1 MPKASSPEIEDNS
14 DRAVAGA
21 QTGNEA
27 AESGSVAEQPAGIPT
42 PAPTPAPAAKPPS
55 LAEVIEKGDEREI
68 VRQVRA
74 EVESTIKRFSKDV
87 SNYCLLSLYE
97 PQDSIEQW
105 DLNRI
110 YGALEASNPRREKD
124 VFLLLVSPGGEIE
137 PAYQIAKICKS
148 FSKDRFVVAVPRSA
162 KSAAT
167 LLALGADQIHMGI
180 LGQLGP
186 IDPQLGNLPALG
198 VQRALETIASICE
211 KNPGSSE
218 MFAKYLSS
226 TVTIEQIGY
235 CQRVAESAVQYA
247 EILLTDKDEVRQKSR
262 EIASFLVHGYKDHSF
277 VIDIQEAR
285 SHLGES
291 WIVGEST
298 EIDFAEQ
305 LYRRLDQVNLFL
317 RLFQKKRMA
326 LVGSLSSDCVIWP
339 NNPGN

>member
-1 MPKASSPEIEDNS
+1 MPKASSPEREDSSNGS
-14 DRAVAGA
+14 PPASTAVEGEASEPAVPTAG
-21 QTGNEA
+21 E
-27 AESGSVAEQPAGIPT
+27 E
-42 PAPTPAPAAKPPS
+42 PTPAPAPKPPS
-55 LAEVIEKGDEREI
+55 LVDIIEKGDERE
-68 VRQVRA
+68 VAKRLRV
-74 EVESTIKRFSKDV
+74 EVERVIKRFSANIGD
-87 SNYCLLSLYE
+87 YCLLSLYE
-97 PQDSIEQW
+97 PEDSIEQW

-110 YGALEASNPRREKD
+110 YGALEATNPKHEKN

-137 PAYQIAKICKS
+137 PAYQIAKICKA
-148 FSKDRFVVAVPRSA
+148 FARERFVVAVPRSA

-211 KNPGSSE
+211 KSPGGSE

-247 EILLTDKDEVRQKSR
+247 EILLTNKGEVGQKAR
-262 EIASFLVHGYKDHSF
+262 EVASFLVHGYKDHSF

-285 SHLGES
+285 SHLGEP
-291 WIVGEST
+291 WIIGESP
-298 EIDFAEQ
+298 EINFAER
-305 LYRRLDQVNLFL
+305 LYRLLDQTNVFL

-326 LVGSLSSDCVIWP
+326 LVGGLLGDCVIWP
-339 NNPGN
+339 NRS

>member
-1 MPKASSPEIEDNS
+1 MPKASSPEAEGSLDGAS
-14 DRAVAGA
+14 AVIG
-21 QTGNEA
+21 GEVA
-27 AESGSVAEQPAGIPT
+27 APAGDLSQPVVLPPPLAT
-42 PAPTPAPAAKPPS
+42 PPPAPKPPS
-55 LAEVIEKGDEREI
+55 LADVIEKGDEREVI
-68 VRQVRA
+68 RRVRA
-74 EVESTIKRFSKDV
+74 EIGGIVKQFSKEV
-87 SNYCLLSLYE
+87 GNYCLLSLYE

-105 DLNRI
+105 ELNRI
-110 YGALEASNPRREKD
+110 YSALEAKNPHRDKD

-148 FSKDRFVVAVPRSA
+148 FSKERFVVAVPRSA

-211 KNPGSSE
+211 KNPGSFE

-247 EILLTDKDEVRQKSR
+247 QILLSDKEEVRAKAL

-285 SHLGES
+285 SHLGDS
-291 WIVGEST
+291 WIVGQSA
-298 EIDFAEQ
+298 EINFAEQ
-305 LYRRLDQVNLFL
+305 LYRRLDHVNVLL
-317 RLFQKKRMA
+317 RLFHKRRMA
-326 LVGSLSSDCVIWP
+326 LIGNLLADCVIWQ
-339 NNPGN
+339 NDPGT